1 MFSSCDQVQMKLTQL
16 ELNSSKLATNAE
28 CLGKR
33 GREGEREREGGR
45 ERPDLD
51 ETNPTRVQFIKAS
64 HQRRVFR

>member
-33 GREGEREREGGR
+33 GREREREGGR
-45 ERPDLD
+45 EGTGER
-51 ETNPTRVQFIKAS
+51 
-64 HQRRVFR
+64 QRGGGNYVHIGGC

>member
-33 GREGEREREGGR
+33 GREGEREREGGKGR
-45 ERPDLD
+45 EKDKEEGGIMCILVGV
-51 ETNPTRVQFIKAS
+51 E
-64 HQRRVFR
+64 